1 MMNQETSQGITYT
14 LNFLHENDCPKVLF
28 WLGIKPLNLRDLQEL
43 LSGIPNNRLITII
56 RDLQE
61 KYIISPIQESE
72 RFVLTTGGEELARL
86 VTSLG
91 VWGRQQ
97 MNINNWEDSDQVV
110 LPDSSMEQKEL
121 LKYCHVIDHYL

>member
-43 LSGIPNNRLITII
+43 LSGISNNRLITII

-72 RFVLTTGGEELARL
+72 RFVLTAGGEELARL

>member
-43 LSGIPNNRLITII
+43 LSGISNNRLITII

-97 MNINNWEDSDQVV
+97 MDINNWEDSDQVV

>member
-14 LNFLHENDCPKVLF
+14 LNFLHETDCPKVLF